1 MSRAVTIAS
10 PLALAGAILG
20 LSRLEPATRIVPVLG
35 VLRGPMGWLLLA
47 VAVGMTAARAG
58 SSRLPLSFPEIGPLP
73 LFALGAVLTIGS
85 GLAYASRLRVSGD
98 EPHYLLMAQSL
109 WADGDLDLRNNFASE
124 DYLDYTPGPVRP
136 HYGAPRRDGR
146 PYPAHSPGLP
156 AVLAPVYALA
166 GRPGCV
172 VLLALCGAAVAAR
185 TSALARRLGGSH
197 EMAFCSWL
205 AALGPPVL
213 FYSFHV
219 YTEVPSAL
227 ASLVALELLLAP
239 IPTVA
244 TGVLAALAASLLPWL
259 HLKMLPASAALGLLG
274 LVLLKGRARMAFAV
288 MSAVMAAGYGL
299 YFQIIFG
306 NPSPLAV
313 YGGIPADVSAS
324 SGQALL
330 GLGLDRS
337 FGLLPHAPLFL
348 LALPGL
354 SALAARWRAT
364 WPVLLVAAATLAP
377 ALTWRMW
384 WGGQCPP
391 ARFLVPLV
399 PVLALAAALVAA
411 GPRRG
416 LARWRV
422 PLGLLGFGLALLA
435 IADPGALL
443 LLNRANRPTRLW
455 AALSGDVP
463 VGRYLPS
470 LTLQDPVEAQVAV
483 LWLLALAVLL
493 GLHVLAQKREPID
506 RLFRGLSL
514 PVLLLLALG
523 MAVDGWARAGQPA
536 GPMSP
541 PVAVDDGSS

>member
-1 MSRAVTIAS
+1 
-10 PLALAGAILG
+10 
-20 LSRLEPATRIVPVLG
+20 
-35 VLRGPMGWLLLA
+35 
-47 VAVGMTAARAG
+47 
-58 SSRLPLSFPEIGPLP
+58 
-73 LFALGAVLTIGS
+73 
-85 GLAYASRLRVSGD
+85 
-98 EPHYLLMAQSL
+98 
-109 WADGDLDLRNNFASE
+109 
-124 DYLDYTPGPVRP
+124 
-136 HYGAPRRDGR
+136 
-146 PYPAHSPGLP
+146 
-156 AVLAPVYALA
+156 
-166 GRPGCV
+166 
-172 VLLALCGAAVAAR
+172 
-185 TSALARRLGGSH
+185 
-197 EMAFCSWL
+197 
-205 AALGPPVL
+205 L

-244 TGVLAALAASLLPWL
+244 TGALAALAASLLPWL
-259 HLKMLPASAALGLLG
+259 HLKMLPAAAALGLLG
-274 LVLLKGRARMAFAV
+274 LVLLKGRARTAFAA
-288 MSAVMAAGYGL
+288 MSAVMAAAYGL

-354 SALAARWRAT
+354 SALAVRWRAT
-364 WPVLLVAAATLAP
+364 WPALLVAAATLAP

-399 PVLALAAALVAA
+399 PVLAVAAALVAA
-411 GPRRG
+411 GPRLG

-435 IADPGALL
+435 IVDPGALL

-463 VGRYLPS
+463 LGRYLPS
-470 LTLQDPVEAQVAV
+470 LTLQDPVEVRVAV
-483 LWLLALAVLL
+483 LWLLALGVLL

-514 PVLLLLALG
+514 PVLLFLALG
-523 MAVDGWARAGQPA
+523 MAVDGWARAGQPS

-541 PVAVDDGSS
+541 PVAVEDGPR